1 MNHIEP
7 LISLRNVHVT
17 YESFKA
23 LDGIDFDLN
32 SGEIHGLVGEHR
44 AGKSTLVKLLS
55 GAISKESGLF
65 LYKGKEIESFSPRSA
80 MQNGIG
86 IIYQDLNII
95 PSINAVEN
103 IFTGQRIVSSLGFL
117 KSKEMKRRAASL
129 LDSLNMEINMETPL
143 SSLTRQEQQMVEIA
157 KALSLN
163 PEILIFDEISSR
175 LTPTEMEKIYKLLFD
190 FKNKG
195 KSIIYIS
202 HNMDEIFRFAD
213 RVTILQD
220 GRRIGTEEV
229 KDLDKIKLMKLTYS
243 FVLSREE
250 LEKDNMELYLLK
262 KYNENIIKNIPI
274 GVMILDMEK
283 QISQVNLS
291 ALKLFNSGEEE
302 LTEKAIGI
310 VLGNILKE
318 HRDEITEAIELMSEG
333 VWEDLQWSENRI
345 VTIKVFP
352 LHDNS
357 RDCIGSILLLED
369 VSQERYFNDYLLRS
383 EKIASVAEL
392 AAGVAHEI
400 NTPLSVIHNYIDLLK
415 PNYIDSYSS
424 DKLDRIKNQLS
435 MISDIIGGLLS
446 FSKIQSLPSKQLDI
460 TELVD
465 DVVLL
470 IQHKIISKNIHLKWE
485 KSKQNSY
492 VSGDENRLKQVL
504 INLLIN
510 GIEAVLEGGHIGI
523 DIEQNENEW
532 VEISIRD
539 DGSGI
544 PPHLMSKIFNPFFS
558 TKAGKKNAGLGLSI
572 CQHIIESHNGVITCQ
587 SGDEGTTMGIRLP
600 ISGN

>member
-1 MNHIEP
+1 MNHLEP
-7 LISLRNVHVT
+7 LISLKNVHVT

-23 LDGIDFDLN
+23 LNGIDFDLN

-55 GAISKESGLF
+55 GAVIKESGHF
-65 LYKGKEIESFSPRSA
+65 LYKGQEVESFSPRSA

-129 LDSLNMEINMETPL
+129 LESLNMEINMEIPL

-175 LTPTEMEKIYKLLFD
+175 LTPTEMEKIYKLLFE

-274 GVMILDMEK
+274 GVMILDKDK
-283 QISQVNLS
+283 QITQVNLS
-291 ALKLFNSGEEE
+291 ALKLFSPGEEE
-302 LTEKAIGI
+302 LTGKILGT
-310 VLGNILKE
+310 VLGNILKD
-318 HRDEITEAIELMSEG
+318 HGAEISKAIELMTEG

-357 RDCIGSILLLED
+357 LDCIGSILLLED
-369 VSQERYFNDYLLRS
+369 VSQERHFNDYLLRS

-415 PNYIDSYSS
+415 PNYMDSYSS

-446 FSKIQSLPSKQLDI
+446 FTKIQSLPPKQLDI

-485 KSKQNSY
+485 KGEQNIY

-523 DIEQNENEW
+523 FIEQNENEW

-544 PPHLMSKIFNPFFS
+544 PPHILSKIFNPFFS
-558 TKAGKKNAGLGLSI
+558 TKAGKKNTGLGLSI

-587 SGDEGTTMGIRLP
+587 SDEGTTMGIRLP
-600 ISGN
+600 IVGN

>member
-1 MNHIEP
+1 
-7 LISLRNVHVT
+7 
-17 YESFKA
+17 
-23 LDGIDFDLN
+23 
-32 SGEIHGLVGEHR
+32 
-44 AGKSTLVKLLS
+44 
-55 GAISKESGLF
+55 
-65 LYKGKEIESFSPRSA
+65 
-80 MQNGIG
+80 
-86 IIYQDLNII
+86 
-95 PSINAVEN
+95 
-103 IFTGQRIVSSLGFL
+103 
-117 KSKEMKRRAASL
+117 
-129 LDSLNMEINMETPL
+129 
-143 SSLTRQEQQMVEIA
+143 
-157 KALSLN
+157 
-163 PEILIFDEISSR
+163 
-175 LTPTEMEKIYKLLFD
+175 
-190 FKNKG
+190 
-195 KSIIYIS
+195 
-202 HNMDEIFRFAD
+202 
-213 RVTILQD
+213 
-220 GRRIGTEEV
+220 
-229 KDLDKIKLMKLTYS
+229 
-243 FVLSREE
+243 
-250 LEKDNMELYLLK
+250 MELYLLK

-274 GVMILDMEK
+274 GVMILDKDK
-283 QISQVNLS
+283 QITQVNLS
-291 ALKLFNSGEEE
+291 ALKLFSPGEEE
-302 LTEKAIGI
+302 LTGKILGT
-310 VLGNILKE
+310 VLGNILKD
-318 HRDEITEAIELMSEG
+318 HGAEISKAIELMTEG

-357 RDCIGSILLLED
+357 LDCIGSILLLED
-369 VSQERYFNDYLLRS
+369 VSQERHFNDYLLRS

-415 PNYIDSYSS
+415 PNYMDSYSS

-446 FSKIQSLPSKQLDI
+446 FTKIQSLPPKQLDI

-485 KSKQNSY
+485 KGEQNIY

-523 DIEQNENEW
+523 FIEQNENEW

-544 PPHLMSKIFNPFFS
+544 PPHILSKIFNPFFS
-558 TKAGKKNAGLGLSI
+558 TKAGKKNTGLGLSI

-587 SGDEGTTMGIRLP
+587 SDEGTTMGIRLP
-600 ISGN
+600 IVGN

>member
-7 LISLRNVHVT
+7 LISLKKVHVT

-23 LDGIDFDLN
+23 LNGIDFDLN
-32 SGEIHGLVGEHR
+32 RGEIHGLVGEHR
-44 AGKSTLVKLLS
+44 AGKSTMVKLLS
-55 GAISKESGLF
+55 GAVTKDSGSF
-65 LYKGKEIESFSPRSA
+65 IYKGKEVESFSPKSA
-80 MQNGIG
+80 MKNGIG

-103 IFTGQRIVSSLGFL
+103 IFSGQRIVSTFGFL
-117 KSKEMKRRAASL
+117 KSKEMKKKTKSL
-129 LDSLNMEINMETPL
+129 LASLNMDINIDLPL
-143 SSLTRQEQQMVEIA
+143 SCLTKQEQQMVEIA
-157 KALSLN
+157 KALSLD

-190 FKNKG
+190 FKKKG

-220 GRRIGTEEV
+220 GHRIGTEGI

-274 GVMILDMEK
+274 GVLILDKDK
-283 QISQVNLS
+283 QVSQVNLS
-291 ALKLFNSGEEE
+291 AHKLFNPGENDLAGKGISNVLNGHLKDNIHEI
-302 LTEKAIGI
+302 TKAI
-310 VLGNILKE
+310 E
-318 HRDEITEAIELMSEG
+318 QMSEG
-333 VWEDLQWSENRI
+333 IWEDLQWSENRI

-357 RDCIGSILLLED
+357 RIFIGSILLLED
-369 VSQERYFNDYLLRS
+369 VSQEYYFNDYLLRS

-415 PNYIDSYSS
+415 PKYIDSDTSE
-424 DKLDRIKNQLS
+424 KLYRIENQLS

-446 FSKIQSLPSKQLDI
+446 FTKIQSLPSKQLDI

-470 IQHKIISKNIHLKWE
+470 IQHKIINKNIHLKWE
-485 KSKQNSY
+485 KIY
-492 VSGDENRLKQVL
+492 R
-504 INLLIN
+504 
-510 GIEAVLEGGHIGI
+510 
-523 DIEQNENEW
+523 
-532 VEISIRD
+532 ISMFRE
-539 DGSGI
+539 
-544 PPHLMSKIFNPFFS
+544 MKI
-558 TKAGKKNAGLGLSI
+558 A
-572 CQHIIESHNGVITCQ
+572 
-587 SGDEGTTMGIRLP
+587 
-600 ISGN
+600 